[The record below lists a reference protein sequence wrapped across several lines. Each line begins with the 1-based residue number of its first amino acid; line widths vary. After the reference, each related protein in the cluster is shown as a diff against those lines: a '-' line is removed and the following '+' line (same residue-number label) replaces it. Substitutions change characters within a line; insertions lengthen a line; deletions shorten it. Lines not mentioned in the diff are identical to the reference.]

1 MWRDAL
7 LVAGKDLRI
16 EARTRVTTSQVLP
29 FAFLVLI
36 LFAFALDAD
45 RAGLASVAAGLYW
58 VAVVFA
64 GILAVQRSFA
74 LEAGEGRDA
83 LALSGMDGPGIFVGK
98 ALAVAAQLLFLQ
110 VFLTLAMVVLY
121 GVGVDDPLGWVATSL
136 LATVGISA
144 AGTIYGALA
153 MGQRVRDTLVPLLA
167 LPVLAPV
174 VLAAARSSEVAL
186 GVTTAGGAPWMRLL
200 VAFATIYI
208 AVGYVAFGPL
218 LEEA

>member
-1 MWRDAL
+1 MFRDAL

-16 EARTRVTTSQVLP
+16 EIRTRVTLGQVVP

-45 RAGLASVAAGLYW
+45 QAGLAAVAAGLYW

-64 GILAVQRSFA
+64 AVLAVQRSFA

-83 LALSGMDGPGIFVGK
+83 LALSGMDGAGIFLGK
-98 ALAVAAQLLFLQ
+98 ALAVAVQLLVLESFL
-110 VFLTLAMVVLY
+110 VVAMVVLY
-121 GVGVDDPLGWVATSL
+121 GVNIAEPLTWAVTSM
-136 LATVGISA
+136 LATVGIAA

-200 VAFATIYI
+200 FAFATIYV
-208 AVGYVAFGPL
+208 AVGYVAFGSL